1 MGRRVF
7 ADKGAR
13 DVYLCTPS
21 MFNRELSWLTFDR
34 RVLELAE
41 DETVPLLER
50 VRFLSI
56 VSSNLDE
63 FFEIRVA
70 GLMQQEESATHPAT
84 REFLQEV
91 LRQAHSLVDAQ
102 QACWRDLLLP
112 ALRKEGIFVKSKAQ
126 LDDQDLAELSPRFD
140 RDILPALTPL
150 AIDPSHPFP
159 VLTNKG
165 LYLLALLRDPES
177 GEVRR
182 AVVPIPR
189 VLPRIVVLGAG
200 QRRSFTLLS
209 LVIALHIDRLFPG
222 LEVLGAWAFRI
233 TRNSDLYVDEEESG
247 NLLEAIEDEIRNL
260 RKGAPVR
267 LEIEALAPAE
277 EVAWLLKS
285 IGLSADNAFRSEG
298 PVNMVRLASL
308 IDLAG
313 RPDLLF
319 PTFVPALS
327 PDFTSP
333 ERLYQRIAKQDL
345 LLHHPYESFNPV
357 VDFIRQAAR
366 DEAVVAIKLTL
377 YRTSGDSPVVEA
389 LKEAAR
395 NGKQVTALVE
405 LRARFDEL
413 NNIEWARQL
422 EEAGAHVVYGLHGLK
437 THCKACLVVRQ
448 EKGGLRRYA
457 HLGTGN
463 YNPKTARLYTDFSL
477 FTADEEVCADVGLLF
492 NVLTGNLAKPKFRHL
507 LIAPF
512 DLHRGII
519 DLIRAEA
526 SAAKHGRKAA
536 IFAKVNS
543 LVDPDVIQALYEASQ
558 AGVKVELVVRGVCC
572 LVPGVPGKSENIR
585 VRSVL
590 GRFLEHSRL
599 FRFENSGGEPVLLM
613 GSADWMPRN
622 FIRRVECVFPI
633 RNKQLRRR
641 VEQEILGTYAERLG
655 DAKFLRPDGAYE
667 PALPSGRRGPQA
679 QEAFLALANRLQPE
693 SVSAKPKNRGR
704 SVRRPR

>member
-1 MGRRVF
+1 M
-7 ADKGAR
+7 
-13 DVYLCTPS
+13 L
-21 MFNRELSWLTFDR
+21 NRELSWLTFDR

-41 DETVPLLER
+41 DDTVPLLER

-70 GLMQQEESATHPAT
+70 GIMQQEESATHPAT

-91 LRQAHSLVDAQ
+91 LRQSHALVDAQ
-102 QACWRDLLLP
+102 QACWRDQLLP
-112 ALRKEGIFVKSKAQ
+112 ALAKEGIVVKAKDQ
-126 LDDQDLAELSPRFD
+126 LNDADRAELSPRFD

-165 LYLLALLRDPES
+165 LYLQALLRDPET

-189 VLPRIVVLGAG
+189 VLPRVLSLGTSAK
-200 QRRSFTLLS
+200 RSFTLLS
-209 LVIALHIDRLFPG
+209 LVIELFVDRLFPG
-222 LEVLGAWAFRI
+222 LDVLGSWAFRI

-247 NLLEAIEDEIRNL
+247 NLLETIEDEIRNL

-267 LEIEALAPAE
+267 LEIEAQAPDE
-277 EVAWLLKS
+277 EVTWLLKS
-285 IGLSADNAFRSEG
+285 IGLSSDNAFRSAG
-298 PVNMVRLASL
+298 PVNMVRLSSL
-308 IDLAG
+308 IDQVG
-313 RPDLLF
+313 RPDLLYPSF
-319 PTFVPALS
+319 APVLS
-327 PDFTSP
+327 PEFTDP
-333 ERLYQRIAKQDL
+333 QKLYSRIAKHDL

-366 DEAVVAIKLTL
+366 DESVVAIKLTL

-422 EEAGAHVVYGLHGLK
+422 EEAGAHVVYGLSGLK

-448 EKGGLRRYA
+448 EKDGLRRYA

-477 FTADEEVCADVGLLF
+477 FTADEEVTADVGLLF
-492 NVLTGNLAKPKFRHL
+492 NVLTGNLAKPKFKHL
-507 LIAPF
+507 LVAPF

-519 DLIRAEA
+519 DLINAEA
-526 SAAKHGRKAA
+526 SAAQHGRKAG

-543 LVDPDVIQALYEASQ
+543 LVDPDVIKALYKASQ
-558 AGVKVELVVRGVCC
+558 AGVKIDLVVRGVCC
-572 LVPGVPGKSENIR
+572 LIPGVAGKSDNIR

-599 FRFENSGGEPVLLM
+599 FRFENAGGDPVILM

-622 FIRRVECVFPI
+622 FLRRVECIFPI
-633 RNKQLRRR
+633 RSKHLRKR
-641 VEQEILGTYAERLG
+641 VEQEILGTYADRQG
-655 DAKFLRPDGAYE
+655 DAQFLQADGSYRS
-667 PALPSGRRGPQA
+667 ALEVGRRGPLA
-679 QEAFLALANRLQPE
+679 QDAFLGMANHLQPE
-693 SVSAKPKNRGR
+693 TVSAAPKARGR